1 MKKIGVLTSSRA
13 DYGIY
18 KPLLHVLSKDPK
30 IMLKLIVFGSHLLSK
45 AKNNSLDEILKDNYG
60 EVKKVQGIACTNF
73 PEEIVYSYG
82 LCIMNFSKFWS
93 KNSFDLV
100 IAMGDRFE
108 MSASIQSTI
117 PFEIKVAHIHGGE
130 TTIGAIDNIYRH
142 QISLA
147 SKLHFV
153 STEKY
158 KNRLVEILGS
168 KKNIYNFGAL
178 SISDL
183 EIKKLKPWEK
193 VCTEFKIPN
202 KPFILVT
209 FHPETVN
216 FKNIPNHIIEL
227 EKVFEK
233 LCLDYNLI
241 ITGVNQDTNNNLF
254 SDFYKRIKLKA
265 NDKIFLIESF
275 GKKNYFSAIKN
286 CLFLLGNSSSG
297 IIEAAS
303 FQKYVINVGNRQN
316 GRSMGKNIINVNFKA
331 EEILDSVKNLK
342 FKINKLNIS
351 NIYYKPN
358 TTKKI
363 FKVIKKDI

>member
-30 IMLKLIVFGSHLLSK
+30 FVLKLIVFGSHLLSK

-60 EVKKVQGIACTNF
+60 EMTKVHGIANTNS
-73 PEEIVYSYG
+73 PQEIVNSYG
-82 LCIMNFSKFWS
+82 ECIINFSKFWS

-108 MSASIQSTI
+108 MSAVIQSTI

-216 FKNIPNHIIEL
+216 FKNIPLHIIEL

-233 LCLDYNLI
+233 LYPDYNLI
-241 ITGVNQDTNNNLF
+241 ITGVNQDTNNKLF
-254 SDFYKRIKLKA
+254 YDFYKKVKLKA
-265 NDKIFLIESF
+265 SDKIFLVESF
-275 GKKNYFSAIKN
+275 GKKNYFSALRN

-303 FQKYVINVGNRQN
+303 FQKYVINVGTRQK
-316 GRSMGKNIINVNFKA
+316 GRTMGENIINVNYNTK
-331 EEILDSVKNLK
+331 EILDSIKILK
-342 FKINKLNIS
+342 SKINKLNIS

-358 TTKKI
+358 TSEEI
-363 FKVIKKDI
+363 YKVIKKEI